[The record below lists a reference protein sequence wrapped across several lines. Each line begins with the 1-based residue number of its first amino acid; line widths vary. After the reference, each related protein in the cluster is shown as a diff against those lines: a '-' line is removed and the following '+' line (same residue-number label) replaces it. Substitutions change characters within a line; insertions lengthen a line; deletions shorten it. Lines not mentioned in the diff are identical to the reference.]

1 MAEAR
6 ETDEKGKKAKG
17 SGFMKELLS
26 GILVSDR
33 IVLKNLW
40 FIIFL
45 TLLGALYIANRF
57 KAEKIT
63 RETSK
68 LTREVRD
75 LKAESLSTSA
85 TLIFVSRQSEVYRR
99 VKEKGIG
106 LEELK
111 SPPYKLVIDK

>member
-1 MAEAR
+1 KERKTPDCGKDIAMAEAR

-85 TLIFVSRQSEVYRR
+85 TLIFVSRQ
-99 VKEKGIG
+99 
-106 LEELK
+106 
-111 SPPYKLVIDK
+111 